1 MYCSFA
7 YLDLDH
13 IIQQIFVA
21 FNKQDNEIIWWS
33 LLTLKW
39 YLSAE
44 AFGTINHEVL
54 LQKCEVIKFSEQGIQ
69 WFSYQHCDQIF

>member
-21 FNKQDNEIIWWS
+21 FNKQDNAII
-33 LLTLKW
+33 
-39 YLSAE
+39 
-44 AFGTINHEVL
+44 
-54 LQKCEVIKFSEQGIQ
+54 
-69 WFSYQHCDQIF
+69 

>member
-44 AFGTINHEVL
+44 AFATINHEVL

-69 WFSYQHCDQIF
+69 WFRSQHCDQIF